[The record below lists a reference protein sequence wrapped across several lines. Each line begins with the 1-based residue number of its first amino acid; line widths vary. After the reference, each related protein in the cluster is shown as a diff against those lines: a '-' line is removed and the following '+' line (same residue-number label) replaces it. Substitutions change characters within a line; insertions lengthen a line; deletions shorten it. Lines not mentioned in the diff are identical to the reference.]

1 MPDNL
6 GILLRSMAGSLR
18 QSNLPICQLVATALD
33 GSVGQINT
41 KTIKKSEIAPVKLDG
56 IDPPPDPTLMDLFQ
70 AIFFNI
76 FAHARR
82 RGLKISIQGSFLML
96 NQKIKKNFI

>member
-6 GILLRSMAGSLR
+6 GILLRLMAGSLR

-41 KTIKKSEIAPVKLDG
+41 KTIKKSEIAPLKLDG
-56 IDPPPDPTLMDLFQ
+56 IDPPLDPTLMDLFQ
-70 AIFFNI
+70 AILQS
-76 FAHARR
+76 AAD
-82 RGLKISIQGSFLML
+82 L
-96 NQKIKKNFI
+96 

>member
-6 GILLRSMAGSLR
+6 GILLRLMAGSLR
-18 QSNLPICQLVATALD
+18 QSNLPICHLVATALD

-56 IDPPPDPTLMDLFQ
+56 IDPPPDPKLMDLFQ
-70 AIFFNI
+70 AISQTNTDLSLSLI
-76 FAHARR
+76 H
-82 RGLKISIQGSFLML
+82 I
-96 NQKIKKNFI
+96 